1 MVPLIEAR
9 RLAKHFPVSGGRWK
23 RSRLLR
29 AVDGVDFSIPAGE
42 TLGLVG
48 ESGSGKS
55 TVGNLMVGLYAPTAG
70 EVLFKGEK
78 ISGIRQHVPAGVR
91 RHIQMVFQDPQSSL
105 NPRMVVRRIV
115 GYPLK
120 VQGLAAGRALDR
132 QVSTVLG
139 EVGLSP
145 EHMYRYPHEFSGGQR
160 QRIGIARA
168 LVTAPEFIVFDE
180 PTSALDVSVQAQI
193 LNLIRDLQRRY
204 GHTYLFISHD
214 LAVVK
219 MLSHR
224 IAVMYL
230 GRIAESAPARQL
242 FRNPLHPYTQALI
255 ASVPLPDPERRRDL
269 AVLGGDIPSPVHL
282 PRGCRFHPRCPQVM
296 PCCRRED
303 PPDIT
308 VQAGHSVA
316 CHLYSP

>member
-1 MVPLIEAR
+1 MTALIEVR
-9 RLAKHFPVSGGRWK
+9 RLQKYFPVSSGLWK
-23 RSRLLR
+23 HGRLLR
-29 AVDGVDFSIPAGE
+29 AVDDVDFSIAAGE

-55 TVGNLMVGLYAPTAG
+55 TVGNLIVQLHTPTAG

-78 ISGIRQHVPAGVR
+78 ISEMPRGELALMR

-105 NPRMVVRRIV
+105 NPRMVVRQIV

-120 VQGLAAGRALDR
+120 VQGLAAGRDLERKVGD
-132 QVSTVLG
+132 VLA

-145 EHMYRYPHEFSGGQR
+145 EHMHRYPHEFSGGQR

-168 LVTAPEFIVFDE
+168 LVTSPEFIVFDE

-193 LNLIRDLQRRY
+193 LNLISDLQQRH
-204 GHTYLFISHD
+204 GQTYLFISHD
-214 LAVVK
+214 LAVVR

-230 GRIAESAPARQL
+230 GRIVENAPARQL
-242 FRNPLHPYTQALI
+242 FSRKLHPYTSALI
-255 ASVPLPDPERRRDL
+255 ASVPLPDPQRHQNL

-282 PRGCRFHPRCPQVM
+282 PTGCRFHPRCPQVM
-296 PCCRRED
+296 PRCRTED
-303 PPDIT
+303 PPVIA
-308 VQAGHSVA
+308 VQPDHTVA